1 MLRNRIAVASTP
13 TQLQTT
19 GFDITR
25 NRRLSDAKIEDNISP
40 RTAVSARFQR
50 LELHNNISP
59 TRRTTRRLS
68 WSIHQD
74 QGAEMAAQDSSQHCS
89 DNVVAID
96 ETPEPST
103 SSFAISETTQEG
115 EPDATQHDM
124 EHAMFEFKAGGAP
137 EAAPH
142 PPVAHASPSKRARY
156 AVSDEPATP
165 SPSKRRRQSSAS
177 PAPTPIPRSQ
187 SPSARKLPKHK
198 KRISES
204 SNDSDPDIDEAELAQ
219 FWWQPSE
226 ITGYDPA
233 DPEEDNRG
241 VNGIGYQKTKQEAWK
256 IAQQRKKQIVEWRS
270 REAKEARSLRAGGRR
285 TLTGRISK
293 PGSRAGSPVEVRNR
307 SSPVSKSATQAEGSP
322 SKAVRFEVG

>member
-1 MLRNRIAVASTP
+1 MV
-13 TQLQTT
+13 
-19 GFDITR
+19 
-25 NRRLSDAKIEDNISP
+25 
-40 RTAVSARFQR
+40 
-50 LELHNNISP
+50 
-59 TRRTTRRLS
+59 
-68 WSIHQD
+68 
-74 QGAEMAAQDSSQHCS
+74 AQDSSQHCS
-89 DNVVAID
+89 DNAIAID
-96 ETPEPST
+96 ETPDPST
-103 SSFAISETTQEG
+103 SSFAISETTQED
-115 EPDATQHDM
+115 PDATQHDM
-124 EHAMFEFKAGGAP
+124 EHAMFEFKAGAAT
-137 EAAPH
+137 EATPLL
-142 PPVAHASPSKRARY
+142 PVAHASPSKRARF

-165 SPSKRRRQSSAS
+165 SPSKRRRRSSAS
-177 PAPTPIPRSQ
+177 PSPTPIPRSQ

-204 SNDSDPDIDEAELAQ
+204 SNDSDVDVDEAELAQ

-293 PGSRAGSPVEVRNR
+293 PGSRAGSPVEVRSR
-307 SSPVSKSATQAEGSP
+307 SSPVSKRAAPTEGSP